1 MRLTYILRCLRNWDI
16 RIQGEYDMT
25 DNRAVLV
32 MYDVRGIQNYIFKT
46 SKVKDAIGAS
56 AIVEDIIENA
66 IAYACKTKDISDSD
80 IELEWCNT
88 DGPIAYTEKDRRVQV
103 LYIGGGNAYLI
114 YESKELAVEISRIM
128 ARYTIDNTYSL
139 QLAVAITDK
148 TDSYKDDY
156 RRLNEEMIRIKER
169 MVVSKPLDALPIME
183 VEKKTGFP
191 ITSIEKYKDSLIKL
205 STESDLKR
213 RAGKSKRN
221 LDGVS
226 EVERILDSYTT
237 RKGSDSMIAI
247 VHIDGNNMGS
257 RIRGL
262 VEGIDDYKEAISL
275 MRTISYNINN
285 SYKAVFNNMADHYN
299 NLIDN
304 SQFGKKDNM
313 NCFVMKILT
322 AGDDI
327 TYVCNAKIA
336 IATVEYFVKHIMEY
350 GMLGM
355 NGEKKNRFSVCA
367 GIAYINSHFPFNIG
381 YAVAEE
387 CCNVAKKR
395 AKEKGNLVD
404 GEIGNWLDFQ
414 VCKNI
419 HTLNLELTRNREY
432 ITRTGE
438 KLYKRPY
445 YIKTT
450 DAFKRQDDNRDRRE
464 DIESFKEEMR
474 IVNGDG
480 KKGSADK
487 KVIGRSFAK
496 RLRNTY
502 PIGEARVDELAS
514 FLRSRVSSFPDDLYY
529 TDRDGNRTAIYY
541 DALEM
546 MDYYVDTEN

>member
-1 MRLTYILRCLRNWDI
+1 
-16 RIQGEYDMT
+16 MT
-25 DNRAVLV
+25 DNRAVLA

-56 AIVEDIIENA
+56 ALVEDIIENA
-66 IAYACKTKDISDSD
+66 ISYACKTKDISDSD
-80 IELEWCNT
+80 IDLEWFNA
-88 DGPIAYTEKDRRVQV
+88 DGPIAYTEKERRIQA
-103 LYIGGGNAYLI
+103 LYIGGGNAYFI
-114 YESKELAVEISRIM
+114 YESRELAVEVSRVM

-156 RRLNEEMIRIKER
+156 RRLNEEMIRTKDR
-169 MVVSKPLDALPIME
+169 MVVSKPLDALPIMA
-183 VEKKTGFP
+183 VENKTGLP
-191 ITSIEKYKDSLIKL
+191 ITSVEKYKDTTIKL

-213 RAGKSKRN
+213 RAGKNKRN
-221 LDGVS
+221 FDGTG
-226 EVERILDSYTT
+226 EAERILDSYTT
-237 RKGSDSMIAI
+237 RKGSDSMIAV

-285 SYKAVFNNMADHYN
+285 TYKTVFNSMADHYN
-299 NLIDN
+299 NSIKDN
-304 SQFGKKDNM
+304 SLLGKKDNK

-336 IATVEYFVKHIMEY
+336 ISTVEYFVKHITEY
-350 GMLGM
+350 GMLGK

-367 GIAYINSHFPFNIG
+367 GIAYINSHFPFNVG
-381 YAVAEE
+381 YDVAEE
-387 CCNVAKKR
+387 CCDAAKKK

-404 GEIGNWLDFQ
+404 GEIGNWLDYQ
-414 VCKNI
+414 ICKNI
-419 HTLNLELTRNREY
+419 HTLNLELTRSREY

-438 KLYKRPY
+438 KLYKHPY
-445 YIKTT
+445 YIK
-450 DAFKRQDDNRDRRE
+450 DSDDFEKQDDKRDRRE
-464 DIESFKEEMR
+464 DIESFKKEMR
-474 IVNGDG
+474 IVNGVG
-480 KKGSADK
+480 KNGSGDNKA
-487 KVIGRSFAK
+487 IGRSFAK

-502 PIGEARVDELAS
+502 PIGEGRVDELVS
-514 FLRSRVSSFPDDLYY
+514 FLRSRGNSFPGDMYY
-529 TDRDGNRTAIYY
+529 MDRDGNQTAIYY

-546 MDYYVDTEN
+546 MDYYVDTENREEE